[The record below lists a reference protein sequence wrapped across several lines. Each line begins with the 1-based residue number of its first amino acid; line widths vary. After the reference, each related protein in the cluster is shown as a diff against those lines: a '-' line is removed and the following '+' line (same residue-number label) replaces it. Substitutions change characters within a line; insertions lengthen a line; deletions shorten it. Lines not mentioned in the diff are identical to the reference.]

1 MKETYIV
8 TPFAAEKQRV
18 EMTKLKQAAAK
29 RQQPQTIS
37 KSTPTDPPELSGAV
51 IPRSKRQV
59 VGEEQQPGK
68 RVSTTIV
75 DEEPARSSYGRLLP
89 MLGAESLSL
98 SSSIPA
104 APIGNPQP
112 STLKPSPP
120 KPTATTKQVVS
131 PRILPSPLSKEQPVP
146 NAFKPAENK
155 SGEEPP
161 PPPSSSFKPS

>member
-89 MLGAESLSL
+89 MLGVQSPSL

-104 APIGNPQP
+104 APGSHPQSP
-112 STLKPSPP
+112 ALKPSPP
-120 KPTATTKQVVS
+120 KSTASTKLPLTLNKNQ
-131 PRILPSPLSKEQPVP
+131 PILDTPQ
-146 NAFKPAENK
+146 PAEK
-155 SGEEPP
+155 KPSEESPP
-161 PPPSSSFKPS
+161 PSSSSFKPSI